1 MATRVSSILAEIGI
15 DSSKFTS
22 GANLLNGDI
31 GKIIGNLGKIGAAAV
46 AFDLVAKGLK
56 FAVDEAIEAEEATT
70 RLKQVLESTNGVSGM
85 TIDSLEGIASALA
98 KVTIYDDDTIKSAEA
113 LMLTFTKVGS
123 EVFPEAMEAALNMSA
138 AFGGDLQSSV
148 IQLGKALN
156 DPTGMAAM
164 KRIGVSFSDAQIQMA
179 KSMFEA
185 GDMAGY
191 QKLIMSEL
199 NTEVGGMAQAMGGTY
214 AGQVAI
220 FKNNLGELGETVGGV
235 LIPYMSETVSVI
247 NDLFNTQSKLLDV
260 QGKYAVQMSASGAGY
275 DEYKKKIID
284 NARALGFLTLNSYQ
298 QMQLWGKGNAITN
311 ETAEKIGLLS
321 EREYRLSQYMDL
333 LKGSIPEVAK
343 QMGHLGVEGED
354 AASSVA
360 DLAQAALDAED
371 AMRKMSD
378 ANREAI
384 SMVGSFTEA
393 EESYLEASKSV
404 AEERNTLLEERAA
417 LIKKGYSE
425 TSQAIAGVDAK
436 LTANGQ
442 KASDVATEHELATRR
457 IILGYLEQKAMAD
470 GNLTDDEMTWL
481 LEKGVEW
488 GIYSQTA
495 VEEMEKVQK
504 EWENWSPGDKNASF
518 NVNINGGG
526 PAAAGSTDEET
537 NYSYGANGLNFV
549 VPPGYPNDSY
559 GIKVQSGEHVQVTP
573 ANQVQSSGDGVSID
587 YDRLAQSVADGLI
600 RSGALR

>member
-22 GANLLNGDI
+22 GANMLNGDI
-31 GKIIGNLGKIGAAAV
+31 GKIISNLGKIGAAAV
-46 AFDLVAKGLK
+46 AFDLIAKGLK
-56 FAVDEAIEAEEATT
+56 FAVNEAIGAEEATT

-113 LMLTFTKVGS
+113 LMLTFTKVSS
-123 EVFPEAMEAALNMSA
+123 EVFPDAMEAALNMSA

-156 DPTGMAAM
+156 DPSGMAAM

-199 NTEVGGMAQAMGGTY
+199 NTEVGGMAEAMGTTY

-235 LIPYMSETVSVI
+235 VLPYMAETVSVI

-333 LKGSIPEVAK
+333 LKGSIPEVAT

-354 AASSVA
+354 AASSVS

-371 AMRKMSD
+371 AMKKMSD
-378 ANREAI
+378 ANKDMV
-384 SMVGSFTEA
+384 SMAASFTQA
-393 EESYLEASKSV
+393 EETYLEASQSI
-404 AEERNTLLEERAA
+404 AEERATLLEQRAR
-417 LIKKGYSE
+417 LIKQGYSE
-425 TSQAIAGVDAK
+425 TSTAIKGVDAA
-436 LTANGQ
+436 LVTNGV
-442 KASDVATEHELATRR
+442 KAGEVAAAHEDATHR
-457 IILGYLEQKAMAD
+457 IILGYLDQKAMAD
-470 GNLTDDEMTWL
+470 GILTDDEMEWL
-481 LEKGVEW
+481 LAQGVQW
-488 GIYSQTA
+488 GIYSA
-495 VEEMEKVQK
+495 DAISEMRRVQR
-504 EWENWSPGDKNASF
+504 EWENWDPNDKNASF
-518 NVNINGGG
+518 NINVNGGG
-526 PAAAGSTDEET
+526 PAAPGSTDAET
-537 NYSYGANGLNFV
+537 NYGYANGGDFI
-549 VPPGYPNDSY
+549 VPPGYPNDSFPMR
-559 GIKVQSGEHVQVTP
+559 VQSGEHVQVTP
-573 ANQVQSSGDGVSID
+573 AGQSGGGYEQELLAAIESLPRTIRDSI
-587 YDRLAQSVADGLI
+587 LQAAG
-600 RSGALR
+600 